1 MFLLL
6 DSDGYQI
13 YCSYDDAAWVYEI
26 YSDSRGTTWIGCADS
41 IEDARIIAKGYIM
54 EEVSIDMCEVC

>member
-6 DSDGYQI
+6 DLDGYQI
-13 YCSYDDAAWVYEI
+13 YCSYDDVAWVYEI
-26 YSDSRGTTWIGCADS
+26 YSDANGSTWIGCADS
-41 IEDARIIAKGYIM
+41 IADARIIAKGYIM